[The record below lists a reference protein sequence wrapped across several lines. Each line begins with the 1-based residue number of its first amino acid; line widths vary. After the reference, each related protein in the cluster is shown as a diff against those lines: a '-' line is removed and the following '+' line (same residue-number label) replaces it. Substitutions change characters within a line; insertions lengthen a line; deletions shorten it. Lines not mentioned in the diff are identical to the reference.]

1 MRRAWTVFVVTCCL
15 LVLASDHANAY
26 SVLAHEANVDVL
38 WDSAIVPALKQ
49 RFPRATPQQ
58 LVDARAY
65 AYGGCVIQDLGYY
78 PFGSHFFSDLLHYV
92 RSGDFVT
99 TLIAD
104 AQDVNELA
112 FALGALAHYAA
123 DSNGHPL
130 ATNRVVPLEYPKL
143 RAQFGNRVT
152 YAQSP
157 KTHLLVEFSF
167 DVVQVA
173 SGVYASET
181 YHKFI
186 GFEVAMPA
194 LERAFRATYGVEM
207 KELFAD
213 VDLAIG
219 TYRHAVS
226 SIIPEMTKVA
236 WRDKREEIL
245 KIAPKMQE
253 ATFVF
258 HLTPRQYAQ
267 EYGDKYEK
275 PKWWARFFGVLFKLM
290 PKIGPFRPLAFKVP
304 TPEAEQLFLD
314 SFTETQR
321 RYREALGR
329 LRAQHI
335 ELENRDLDTG
345 YPTSLG
351 EYVLADKTYEKL
363 VKKLA
368 DDKFKS
374 VPPELAH
381 NITGFFGDAS
391 VLPGDDSRHHK
402 RSAQLR
408 RDLDRMA
415 AAMRSSSSTP
425 AN

>member
-1 MRRAWTVFVVTCCL
+1 MSRVRIICALACCVTLFVASRA
-15 LVLASDHANAY
+15 DAY
-26 SVLAHEANVDVL
+26 SVLAHEANVDVV
-38 WDSAIVPALKQ
+38 WESAIVPVLKQ
-49 RFPRATPQQ
+49 RFPAATADD
-58 LVDARAY
+58 LTAARAY

-130 ATNRVVPLEYPKL
+130 ATNRVVPIEYPKL
-143 RAQFGNRVT
+143 REKFGNRVT

-157 KTHLLVEFSF
+157 KSHVLVEFSF

-173 SGVYASET
+173 SGVYASEA

-186 GFEVAMPA
+186 GFEVAMPS
-194 LERAFRATYGVEM
+194 LERAFRKTYGLEM

-236 WRDKREEIL
+236 WRDKRKEIL
-245 KIAPKMQE
+245 KIAPNARE

-258 HLTPRQYAQ
+258 HLTRQQYVK
-267 EYGDKYEK
+267 EYGDRYAK
-275 PKWWARFFGVLFKLM
+275 PKWWARFFGVLFKLF
-290 PKIGPFRPLAFKVP
+290 PKVGPFRPLAFKVP
-304 TPEAEQLFLD
+304 TPAAEQLFLD
-314 SFTETQR
+314 SFAETQR
-321 RYREALGR
+321 RYRASLADVRARQLALP
-329 LRAQHI
+329 
-335 ELENRDLDTG
+335 NRDLDTG
-345 YPTSLG
+345 YPTALG
-351 EYVLADKTYEKL
+351 EYTLADNTYEKL
-363 VKKLA
+363 VGKLK
-368 DDKFKS
+368 DDKFARL
-374 VPPELAH
+374 PPELAE
-381 NITGFFGDAS
+381 NILAFFGNVA
-391 VLPGDDSRHHK
+391 VLPGDTSRHHK
-402 RSAQLR
+402 RTAHLR
-408 RDLDRMA
+408 RDLEMMA
-415 AAMRSSSSTP
+415 AASSSDSKV